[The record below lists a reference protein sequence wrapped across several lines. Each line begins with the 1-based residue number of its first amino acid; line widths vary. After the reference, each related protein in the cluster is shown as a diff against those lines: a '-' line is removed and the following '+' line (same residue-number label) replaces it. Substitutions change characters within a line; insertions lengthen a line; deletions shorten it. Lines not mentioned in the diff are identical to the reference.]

1 METAEILRIL
11 REEIHSA
18 VFATVD
24 EQGLPATR
32 VIDIMLTD
40 EDSLYFIT
48 AKGKAFYRQLTDRKY
63 AAVSGMTQG
72 KGSLERKAVSV
83 RGKVENIGSGRLA
96 QVFEANP
103 YMAEIYPEE
112 ESRTALEV
120 FRMYEGEGEYFD
132 LSAKPV
138 VRHTFSGRRTGKT
151 SCQRRLLY

>member
-72 KGSLERKAVSV
+72 KGSLERKAVLHWRYSACM
-83 RGKVENIGSGRLA
+83 RGRANILTS
-96 QVFEANP
+96 QQNP
-103 YMAEIYPEE
+103 WCGILFPWAAHRKDI
-112 ESRTALEV
+112 
-120 FRMYEGEGEYFD
+120 
-132 LSAKPV
+132 LSAETIILTRPAAAAGNVLK
-138 VRHTFSGRRTGKT
+138 SARR
-151 SCQRRLLY
+151 SVLICLQFHM

>member
-103 YMAEIYPEE
+103 
-112 ESRTALEV
+112 
-120 FRMYEGEGEYFD
+120 
-132 LSAKPV
+132 
-138 VRHTFSGRRTGKT
+138 
-151 SCQRRLLY
+151 